1 MPFAYHIGMKTHM
14 EESMKCKFL
23 IVTAKNQF
31 EENKECFFKW
41 HIPGLFFFIFVFQN
55 NIVDNK

>member
-14 EESMKCKFL
+14 EESMKCTFL

-31 EENKECFFKW
+31 EENKECFFSR
-41 HIPGLFFFIFVFQN
+41 PLFLYFRLSKQYS
-55 NIVDNK
+55 